1 MKVLAVAAHPD
12 DEVLGAGATLAR
24 HAREGHS
31 VDIVICAQGLLS
43 RERTADEVTLL
54 LKLKDDAR
62 EAARRLGSRPPTFLD
77 FPDNAMDS
85 VPLLDVVKR
94 IEAVIAESRP
104 EIVYTHHPGDL
115 NVDHQI
121 TARAVLT
128 ACRPLPGASVRAI
141 HAWETLSSTEWAPPS
156 LTAPFLPNH
165 FVDVESTLGSKL
177 GALACYA
184 GELRPFPHPRS
195 PEAVRHL
202 AGLRGAT
209 AGFAAAEAFVTLR
222 STWR

>member
-1 MKVLAVAAHPD
+1 MRVLAVAAHPD

-24 HAREGHS
+24 HAREGHA

-43 RERTADEVTLL
+43 RERAADELAQL

-94 IEAVIAESRP
+94 IEGVVAELRP
-104 EIVYTHHPGDL
+104 ELVYTHHPGDL
-115 NVDHQI
+115 NLDHQI

-128 ACRPLPGASVRAI
+128 ACRPLPGASVRSI
-141 HAWETLSSTEWAPPS
+141 HAWETLSSTEWAPAS

-177 GALACYA
+177 GALACYG